1 VSRRT
6 ARPRNS
12 LAGLRRWWSVTPMT
26 DRTAVPERAS
36 QRAKTARRGGPSG
49 QQAVGDYVGQPAGD
63 AALAVRRAGLRPGLD
78 RSFGCPAELIG
89 LVVAQ
94 DPAAGIDMARNG
106 MVTLYVAAPGG
117 ELVDGD
123 AAPATA
129 SASAAEPESGEVEEN
144 EPPRVPM
151 RVRRRKQ
158 GMARGAAP
166 TFDPPPPPV
175 AGDAAPWT
183 DSFTEPG
190 VEQPGE
196 WPTEIDAPHVAL
208 EDALGEES
216 SATEFPHDDDF
227 VVHVEDVLAGRS
239 GPAWRRAYPR
249 RRAMRGLGSSGA
261 VRAWVG
267 EHRKLAGT
275 IGAALALW
283 TVVGVASTLGGHHA
297 RSASASAVAP
307 SRAPDPSHRA
317 PAPEPAS
324 AQNSNS
330 RRAPAGPARVHRSR
344 PGPSRA
350 ASRRPVRRAPRA
362 ARPAAPAVR
371 EAVVPAVAP
380 APPARAPAPPTSTA
394 PSPAP
399 EQTGG
404 GLFSP

>member
-1 VSRRT
+1 
-6 ARPRNS
+6 
-12 LAGLRRWWSVTPMT
+12 MT
-26 DRTAVPERAS
+26 DRTAVPERTS
-36 QRAKTARRGGPSG
+36 QRVKSARRGGSSG

-63 AALAVRRAGLRPGLD
+63 AAQAVRRAGLRPGLD

-94 DPAAGIDMARNG
+94 EPAAGSDMARNG

-129 SASAAEPESGEVEEN
+129 EPIEPESGEVESN
-144 EPPRVPM
+144 RPPTVPM
-151 RVRRRKQ
+151 PARRRKR
-158 GMARGAAP
+158 GMARRAAP
-166 TFDPPPPPV
+166 AFDPSPPPV
-175 AGDAAPWT
+175 AADATPRT
-183 DSFTEPG
+183 DSFAEPA
-190 VEQPGE
+190 VEESGE
-196 WPTEIDAPHVAL
+196 WLTEIDAPQAAL

-216 SATEFPHDDDF
+216 SAAEFPQDDDF

-239 GPAWRRAYPR
+239 GPTAWRRAYPR
-249 RRAMRGLGSSGA
+249 RRAMRGLGSGSG

-283 TVVGVASTLGGHHA
+283 TVVGVASALDGHHA
-297 RSASASAVAP
+297 HSASASVVAP
-307 SRAPDPSHRA
+307 GRAPDPRHRA
-317 PAPEPAS
+317 PVS
-324 AQNSNS
+324 AQNSNT
-330 RRAPAGPARVHRSR
+330 RKAPAAPARVHWSR

-371 EAVVPAVAP
+371 ESVVPATAAAPPAPVPSRAP
-380 APPARAPAPPTSTA
+380 APPASTA

>member
-1 VSRRT
+1 
-6 ARPRNS
+6 
-12 LAGLRRWWSVTPMT
+12 MT

-36 QRAKTARRGGPSG
+36 QRAKSARRGGPSG

-63 AALAVRRAGLRPGLD
+63 AAQAVRRAGLRPGLD

-94 DPAAGIDMARNG
+94 DPAAGSDMARNG

-129 SASAAEPESGEVEEN
+129 GAAAAEPIEPESGEVEPN
-144 EPPRVPM
+144 GSPTVPM
-151 RVRRRKQ
+151 RARRRKQ
-158 GMARGAAP
+158 GMARRAAA
-166 TFDPPPPPV
+166 TFDPSPPPV
-175 AGDAAPWT
+175 AADAAPRT
-183 DSFTEPG
+183 DSFTEPA
-190 VEQPGE
+190 VEEPGE
-196 WPTEIDAPHVAL
+196 WPTEIDAPQDAL
-208 EDALGEES
+208 EDALAEES
-216 SATEFPHDDDF
+216 SAAEFPHDDDF

-249 RRAMRGLGSSGA
+249 RRAMRGLGSGGA

-283 TVVGVASTLGGHHA
+283 TVVGVASGLDGHHA
-297 RSASASAVAP
+297 RSAPASAVAP
-307 SRAPDPSHRA
+307 GRAQDPSHRA
-317 PAPEPAS
+317 PTPEPPA
-324 AQNSNS
+324 AQNSNTRS
-330 RRAPAGPARVHRSR
+330 KAPAVPARLHRSR

-371 EAVVPAVAP
+371 EAVVPAAVAAP
-380 APPARAPAPPTSTA
+380 APASSRAPVPPASTA

>member
-1 VSRRT
+1 
-6 ARPRNS
+6 
-12 LAGLRRWWSVTPMT
+12 MT

-36 QRAKTARRGGPSG
+36 QRAKSARRGGPSG

-63 AALAVRRAGLRPGLD
+63 AAQAVRRAGLRPGLD

-94 DPAAGIDMARNG
+94 DPAAGSDMARNG

-117 ELVDGD
+117 ELIDGD

-129 SASAAEPESGEVEEN
+129 GTAAAEPIEPESGDVEPN
-144 EPPRVPM
+144 GPPTVRM
-151 RVRRRKQ
+151 RARRRKQ
-158 GMARGAAP
+158 GMARRSAA

-175 AGDAAPWT
+175 AADATPRT
-183 DSFTEPG
+183 DSFTEPA
-190 VEQPGE
+190 VEEPGE
-196 WPTEIDAPHVAL
+196 WPTEIDAPQGAL
-208 EDALGEES
+208 EDALAEQS
-216 SATEFPHDDDF
+216 SAAEFAHDDDF

-249 RRAMRGLGSSGA
+249 RRGMRGLGSGGA

-283 TVVGVASTLGGHHA
+283 TVVGVASGLDGHHA

-307 SRAPDPSHRA
+307 GRAQDPSHRA
-317 PAPEPAS
+317 PTPEPAA
-324 AQNSNS
+324 AQNSNTRS
-330 RRAPAGPARVHRSR
+330 KAPAGRARVHRRR

-362 ARPAAPAVR
+362 ARPAAPVVR
-371 EAVVPAVAP
+371 DAVVPAVAAAPQAPAPAPSQAP
-380 APPARAPAPPTSTA
+380 APPASTA